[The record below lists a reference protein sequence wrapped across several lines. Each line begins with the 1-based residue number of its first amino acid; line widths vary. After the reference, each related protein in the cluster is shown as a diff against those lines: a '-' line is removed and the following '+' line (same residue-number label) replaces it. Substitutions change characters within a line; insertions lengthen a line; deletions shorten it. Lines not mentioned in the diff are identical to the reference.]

1 MNITRRH
8 FSLGLG
14 ALAASSLLPGT
25 ASAGLPKAKE
35 GARIL
40 NFQSLHTG
48 EKGSFTYREYGMLVP
63 EELERLYHL
72 LRDHR
77 TGDAYPIDTRLLDI
91 LYRLQQRTASNK
103 PFEIISAYRSPK
115 TNAMLAGHSRGVAK
129 KSLHMSG
136 RAIDICLADVPL
148 HQLQTAA
155 LKLRAGGVGFYP
167 NPGFVHVDTGPV
179 RRW

>member
-1 MNITRRH
+1 MNMTRRR

-14 ALAASSLLPGT
+14 ALTAAALLPT
-25 ASAGLPKAKE
+25 PVSAALPVAKE
-35 GARIL
+35 GARTL
-40 NFQSLHTG
+40 TFLSLHTG
-48 EKGSFTYREYGMLVP
+48 EKGNFTYREYGMLVP

-77 TGDAYPIDTRLLDI
+77 TGDVYPIDTRLLDI
-91 LYRLQQRTASNK
+91 LYRLQQRTQSQK
-103 PFEIISAYRSPK
+103 PFEIISAYRSPQ
-115 TNAMLAGHSRGVAK
+115 TNAMLASHSRGVAK

-148 HQLQTAA
+148 HQLQAAA